1 MDDPNTISREKS
13 ALEKEEELRHHELT
27 GTTSVKKPD
36 PTPPPRTGKL
46 ENAEELEDDVP
57 IYGAGGS
64 RPGIGLPN
72 HASEGPQ
79 EVIEVDG
86 LDKTEAAP

>member
-1 MDDPNTISREKS
+1 MEDPKTISHEKS
-13 ALEKEEELRHHELT
+13 PLEKEDELRHHELT
-27 GTTSVKKPD
+27 GTTSVKKLD

-64 RPGIGLPN
+64 RPGIGLPD
-72 HASEGPQ
+72 HSSGRPE
-79 EVIEVDG
+79 ET
-86 LDKTEAAP
+86 LDVEITVPKKHK